1 MELESC
7 LALRLFSISFLFCFF
22 SIILLTL
29 QITSNYLTF
38 LIFIFILTFIYF
50 TLFYFVFSFFFFT
63 VLKEDLLRF
72 FFHRYTICGCSCK
85 DSQRLTYTGD
95 QKHRLQTAQL
105 SLRLFVLFMA
115 LWCQFHENHLTNFYL
130 FLMKNCS
137 DHIVLPRLWSNNM
150 TWGIWKGTQPWH
162 YILVHWDTN
171 GTLWMICG

>member
-7 LALRLFSISFLFCFF
+7 LALRLFSILFFYYNPPNPTNHLQLF
-22 SIILLTL
+22 DIPHIYFYTYLHLFYFILL
-29 QITSNYLTF
+29 
-38 LIFIFILTFIYF
+38 
-50 TLFYFVFSFFFFT
+50 YFVFSFFFFT

-137 DHIVLPRLWSNNM
+137 DHMFCLDSGAI
-150 TWGIWKGTQPWH
+150 IWPEA
-162 YILVHWDTN
+162 YERELSLDT
-171 GTLWMICG
+171 TS